1 MENKN
6 FRFIYAPQL
15 GVNDSTIRTVAW
27 KIKPF
32 EKCNAGK
39 KIVEIET
46 TKSVY
51 EVDVQADVF
60 VYPLTSDGEETKIE
74 KPIAICSDNLEDL
87 KDGLKLVSEEKEES
101 TNRKVITEKAKELIK
116 RLNLN
121 EKTIREK
128 LDGKVIREIDIKKYF
143 DEINNESFLPD
154 SFLDNSQK
162 PKVMI
167 YGAGAGGQVAREI
180 INLNKRF
187 DLVGYLDDSPSLI
200 NNNMALPIYNG
211 KNLEG
216 LANRGIKGIFIA
228 IASSQIR
235 ASIRQRME
243 KAGIDLIT
251 LIHPRAY
258 ISDSAIIGCG
268 SIVKAGAIIDSNVYV
283 GNYCIIDNNVTLAH
297 DSKLE
302 DGVHLAP
309 GVSTG
314 GFVTVKKWSIVGIG
328 SSIGTNITLG
338 ENCIVSPGSSVVFDV
353 DDNSIIEG
361 VPGKIIG
368 IRK

>member
-1 MENKN
+1 MENRN
-6 FRFIYAPQL
+6 FRYIYAPQL
-15 GVNDSTIRTVAW
+15 GVNDSTIKTIAW

-51 EVDVQADVF
+51 EVDVPADVF
-60 VYPLTSDGEETKIE
+60 VYPLTSNGEETKIE
-74 KPIAICSDNLEDL
+74 NPIAICSDNLEDL
-87 KDGLKLVSEEKEES
+87 KIGSKQVIEEKEEN
-101 TNRKVITEKAKELIK
+101 TNRKVITEKAKELIRK
-116 RLNLN
+116 LNMDERAIKEN
-121 EKTIREK
+121 F
-128 LDGKVIREIDIKKYF
+128 DGKIIREIDVKNIFDKVNKK
-143 DEINNESFLPD
+143 NNLPESFLD
-154 SFLDNSQK
+154 SSQK

-180 INLNKRF
+180 INLNKKF
-187 DLVGYLDDSPSLI
+187 DLVGYLDDSQRFN
-200 NNNMALPIYNG
+200 NNNMTLPIYDG

-216 LANRGIKGIFIA
+216 LADRGIKGIFIA
-228 IASSQIR
+228 IADSQIR
-235 ASIRQRME
+235 ASISQRME

-258 ISDSAIIGCG
+258 VSESAIIGNG
-268 SIVKAGAIIDSNVYV
+268 SIVKAGAIVDSNVFV

-314 GFVTVKKWSIVGIG
+314 GFVTVKKWTIVGIG
-328 SSIGTNITLG
+328 SSIGTNIVLG
-338 ENCIVSPGSSVVFDV
+338 ANCIVSPGSSVVFDV
-353 DDNSIIEG
+353 DANAIIEG

-368 IRK
+368 VRK